1 MSSDKLLTFE
11 LSPGRDELEVH
22 MSQEGLADL
31 IRYLQRLAESRAP
44 LPRHDHLMA
53 PGWSGNELTEEKQRA
68 DAELINK
75 VTLRLWR

>member
-11 LSPGRDELEVH
+11 LSPDGDELDIH

-31 IRYLQRLAESRAP
+31 IQHLQRLAESRGP
-44 LPRHDHLMA
+44 LPRHDHLMT
-53 PGWSGNELTEEKQRA
+53 PGWSGDELTEEKQRA